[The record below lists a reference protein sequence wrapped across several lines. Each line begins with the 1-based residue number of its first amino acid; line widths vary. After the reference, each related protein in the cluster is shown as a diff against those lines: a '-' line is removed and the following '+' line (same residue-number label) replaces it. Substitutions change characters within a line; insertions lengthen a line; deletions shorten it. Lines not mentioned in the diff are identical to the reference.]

1 MSDIQITR
9 ARLVPMN
16 GANPAP
22 ETDWIP
28 VQFNPNS
35 LRITYSNTL
44 AAERSTGNRPSPA
57 PQYIDKS
64 ESSLAVQL
72 IFDTSVAGKLLQPGT
87 SSSAPSGA
95 STGAG
100 GSLTAENH
108 QANSDVRLLTKKI
121 ADTFLNPEQA
131 PESGGHRVPRRCR
144 FEWGAFI
151 FTGMISSY
159 NETLDF
165 FAPEGIPLR
174 ATVALTLK
182 EDAYQFNVQNIQANQ
197 RQVPTFSS
205 ADSGSGAAQA
215 AAANNKDPKQWRDI
229 ALFNGIEDVRSIGR
243 AALSVPNVD
252 LEKIPGRTGSAVTG
266 FGVGASVSLGSNIPG
281 AFKWK

>member
-16 GANPAP
+16 GEDRSP

-35 LRITYSNTL
+35 LRITYSNTM
-44 AAERSTGNRPSPA
+44 AAERSTGTAPSPA

-64 ESSLAVQL
+64 ESSLSVQL
-72 IFDTSVAGKLLQPGT
+72 FFDTSIAGELVAN
-87 SSSAPSGA
+87 SSNAGAENNSSGA
-95 STGAG
+95 H
-100 GSLTAENH
+100 TARNH

-121 ADTFLNPEQA
+121 ADAFMNPELA
-131 PESGGHRVPRRCR
+131 PDSNGHKVPKRCQ
-144 FEWGAFI
+144 FEWGSFI
-151 FTGMISSY
+151 FKGMVSSY

-165 FAPEGIPLR
+165 FSPEGIPLR

-182 EDAYQFNVQNIQANQ
+182 EDAYQFLRDENIQASQ
-197 RQVPTFSS
+197 RNIPTFSS
-205 ADSGSGAAQA
+205 ANASTSAAQA
-215 AAANNKDPKQWRDI
+215 ATANGKNPKNWRDI
-229 ALFNGIEDVRSIGR
+229 ALFNGIEDVRAIGR
-243 AALSVPNVD
+243 QAISVPNLE
-252 LEKIPGRTGSAVTG
+252 LEKMSSRVGSPEIG
-266 FGVGASVSLGSNIPG
+266 FGVGASASLGSSIPG

>member
-16 GANPAP
+16 GEDRSP

-35 LRITYSNTL
+35 LRITYSNTM
-44 AAERSTGNRPSPA
+44 AAERSTGTAPSPA

-64 ESSLAVQL
+64 ESSLSVQL
-72 IFDTSVAGKLLQPGT
+72 FFDTSIAGELLAN
-87 SSSAPSGA
+87 SSNAGAENNSSGA
-95 STGAG
+95 H
-100 GSLTAENH
+100 TARNH

-121 ADTFLNPEQA
+121 ADAFMNPELA
-131 PESGGHRVPRRCR
+131 PDSNGHKVPKRCQ
-144 FEWGAFI
+144 FEWGSFI
-151 FTGMISSY
+151 FKGMVSSY

-165 FAPEGIPLR
+165 FSPEGIPLR

-182 EDAYQFNVQNIQANQ
+182 EDAYQFLRDENIQASQ
-197 RQVPTFSS
+197 RNIPTFSS
-205 ADSGSGAAQA
+205 ANASTSAAQA
-215 AAANNKDPKQWRDI
+215 ATANGKNPKNWRDI
-229 ALFNGIEDVRSIGR
+229 ALFNGIEDVRAIGR
-243 AALSVPNVD
+243 QAISVPNLE
-252 LEKIPGRTGSAVTG
+252 LEKMSSRVGSPEIG
-266 FGVGASVSLGSNIPG
+266 FGVGASASLGSSIPG

>member
-16 GANPAP
+16 GNERSP

-35 LRITYSNTL
+35 LRITYSNTM
-44 AAERSTGNRPSPA
+44 ATERSTGSAPSPA

-64 ESSLAVQL
+64 ESSLTVQL
-72 IFDTSVAGKLLQPGT
+72 FFDTSIAGELV
-87 SSSAPSGA
+87 SG
-95 STGAG
+95 STNAGAG
-100 GSLTAENH
+100 SNAAADPLTARNH

-121 ADTFLNPEQA
+121 ADAFINPESA
-131 PESGGHRVPRRCR
+131 PDSDGHKVPRRCQ
-144 FEWGAFI
+144 FEWGSFI
-151 FTGMISSY
+151 FKGMVSSY

-165 FAPEGIPLR
+165 FSPEGIPLR

-182 EDAYQFNVQNIQANQ
+182 EDAYQFLRDENVQADQRNI
-197 RQVPTFSS
+197 PSFSS
-205 ADSGSGAAQA
+205 ANAATGAAQA
-215 AAANNKDPKQWRDI
+215 AAANGKNPKNWRDI
-229 ALFNGIEDVRSIGR
+229 ALFNGIEDVRAIGR
-243 AALSVPNVD
+243 QALSIPNLE
-252 LEKIPGRTGSAVTG
+252 LEKMSSRVGSPEIG
-266 FGVGASVSLGSNIPG
+266 FGVGASSSLGSSIPG